1 MMFTRPGADHTPS
14 GRYPKES
21 MNRSSARRAAASRSG
36 AAESWTV
43 VAASCAEPLLVESS
57 GRPASAA
64 VVMGFL
70 PELWGRSG
78 RQRSE
83 EHTSE
88 LQSRGHLVCRL
99 LLERKKEQK

>member
-78 RQRSE
+78 RQRIDRDHPGAMRPTESVRSE
-83 EHTSE
+83 ER
-88 LQSRGHLVCRL
+88 RGGG
-99 LLERKKEQK
+99 